1 MANQITLAKKYVPL
15 LDEVYKK
22 AALTSILDSDPSL
35 AREGANAN
43 EIIIPKIDMDGL
55 ADYDRNSGYTGGDV
69 TLTWETKKFNYER
82 GRMFNVDA
90 MDNEET
96 AGLAFGRLAGEFLR
110 TKVVP
115 EVDAFR
121 FASYASTP
129 NVSLTSENLI
139 DGESVIKALRAATT
153 KMDEDEVTSEGRI
166 LFITPTLKGMIEDL
180 DTTKS
185 KEVLKKFSR
194 VVEVPQSR
202 FYSAIELKDG
212 KSSGE
217 EKGGFAKASG
227 AKDLNFIIVEPSAI
241 IQFPKHV
248 VPKIISPNQNQK
260 SDGWLFGYRN
270 YGIAETYENKVA
282 GIYIHT
288 KA

>member
-1 MANQITLAKKYVPL
+1 MANTITLAKKYVPL

-22 AALTSILDSDPSL
+22 SALTSILDSDPTL

-96 AGLAFGRLAGEFLR
+96 AGLAFGKLAGEFLR

-121 FASYASTP
+121 FASYASTA
-129 NVSLTSENLI
+129 NASLASANLT
-139 DGESVIKALRAATT
+139 DGESVIKALRTAST
-153 KMDEDEVTSEGRI
+153 KMDEDEVTAEGRI
-166 LFITPTLKGMIEDL
+166 LFITPTLKGMIDDL

-185 KEVLKKFSR
+185 KEVLKKFSS
-194 VVEVPQSR
+194 VIEVPQSR

-212 KSSGE
+212 KSHGE
-217 EKGGFAKASG
+217 EKGGFAKAGS
-227 AKDLNFIIVEPSAI
+227 AKDLNFIIVEPSAV

-248 VPKIISPNQNQK
+248 VPKIISPEQNQK

-282 GIYIHT
+282 GIYVHT
-288 KA
+288 KE